1 MGRRSPLGIEGT
13 SINFRDP
20 DAKGR
25 ATVLQA
31 RAKDD
36 AGAWQSRRFAVTSW
50 KRDGTP
56 LVPEEAVDWA
66 RATRRSF
73 VREEAVARAATF
85 QEFAKL
91 LVANLEASGVKQER
105 LSIIRSVAK
114 ALADEGICDMRSD
127 IFPVRVRDW
136 ITGLDAGWSLPPGA
150 KNRRLTVTRLSPA
163 TRNKLLTICRQ
174 VTGIALRKRRIA
186 FDPLAEI
193 PRFKEAKVVRA
204 TFTIAELRKLVSED
218 VRNHIVQTRDQL
230 AIEIDAQGKPRDAAI
245 RAVAERR
252 KCHWS
257 SIYNALARP
266 VGPDPWW
273 LACCLLIYTGCRA
286 DEAIHLRWEWIK
298 WDSDIIHLELAADYE
313 NKSNAERF
321 IPLEPEL
328 KAILLPLA
336 KPAGHILAP
345 EIRAGGSGIKKR
357 AVIVEGAGSHDYTQ
371 ALRLFLARVGVDAKN
386 RTAHS
391 FRHTYISIKMAR
403 ADTNVERL
411 RKSVGHADFST
422 TMGYGTLSQLYE
434 GEVDQWPDG
443 KLWLRRSLTSDN
455 VHKHAK

>member
-31 RAKDD
+31 RAKDYT
-36 AGAWQSRRFAVTSW
+36 GTWQSRRFPVASW

-56 LVPEEAVDWA
+56 LVPEAAVEWA
-66 RATRRSF
+66 RETRHSF
-73 VREEAVARAATF
+73 IKEVAVARAATF
-85 QEFAKL
+85 QDFATL
-91 LVANLEASGVKQER
+91 LVANLEASGVKEGR

-114 ALADEGICDMRSD
+114 ALEAKGICDMRSD
-127 IFPVRVRDW
+127 VFPVNITNW
-136 ITGLDAGWSLPPGA
+136 ITSLNAGWSLPPGA
-150 KNRRLTVTRLSPA
+150 KNRRLTTSRLSQA

-174 VTGIALRKRRIA
+174 VTGLALIKRRIA
-186 FDPLAEI
+186 FDPLVEI
-193 PRFKEAKVVRA
+193 PRFKESKVVRP

-230 AIEIDAQGKPRDAAI
+230 LAEIASMKTSRECAIKE
-245 RAVAERR
+245 VAKRR
-252 KCHWS
+252 KCHWT

-286 DEAIHLRWEWIK
+286 DEAMHLRWEWVK
-298 WDSDIIHLELAADYE
+298 WESDIIHLELADDYE
-313 NKSNAERF
+313 NKSDAERF

-328 KAILLPLA
+328 KAILLPMA

-345 EIRAGGSGIKKR
+345 EIRAGGSGIRKR
-357 AVIVEGAGSHDYTQ
+357 VDSAEGAGSGDYTQ
-371 ALRLFLARVGVDAKN
+371 ALRNFLARVGVDAKK

-411 RKSVGHADFST
+411 KKAVGHADIETTVGYST
-422 TMGYGTLSQLYE
+422 TSQLYE
-434 GEVDQWPDG
+434 GEVDKWPDG
-443 KLWLRRSLTSDN
+443 KLWLRRTHTVN
-455 VHKHAK
+455 HKVKA